1 MFDLWSHEYSPRGE
15 AFLRGAQAAAHGIH
29 NASARLYITKGSSA
43 LTVPAFA
50 VQHPGFKCDLL
61 SVDGGHTYDLAVTNI
76 ANMAQLANREFN
88 ALLVDD
94 TNCGLGYCVDAAF
107 QEQQRRGV
115 VHRLAG
121 YSERSNAEGVYA
133 RGITVAQFL

>member
-61 SVDGGHTYDLAVTNI
+61 SVDGGHTYDLAVTGLLPR
-76 ANMAQLANREFN
+76 AGHSRRTLAM
-88 ALLVDD
+88 
-94 TNCGLGYCVDAAF
+94 
-107 QEQQRRGV
+107 
-115 VHRLAG
+115 
-121 YSERSNAEGVYA
+121 
-133 RGITVAQFL
+133 